1 MEELMATI
9 NSEYTSNVKHLSE
22 QVSVSTN
29 MFSLL
34 EVSNITQLSTLH
46 CIKETG
52 KQKHKSI
59 NVMNLYDIF
68 GCYSLDDPNVV
79 KNNVI
84 QDREKNIQW
93 YSNAGHI
100 CLTMKGLN
108 IKTWLN
114 KMKKPRTAAD
124 ELMLYALSILYRR
137 HTIVY
142 TMWQPWTT

>member
-1 MEELMATI
+1 MATI

-22 QVSVSTN
+22 QVSVSTD
-29 MFSLL
+29 MFSSL

-46 CIKETG
+46 CVKETS
-52 KQKHKSI
+52 KQKCKSI
-59 NVMNLYDIF
+59 NIMNLYDIF
-68 GCYSLDDPNVV
+68 GCYSLDDLLV
-79 KNNVI
+79 KTNVI
-84 QDREKNIQW
+84 REIEKNIQW

-124 ELMLYALSILYRR
+124 
-137 HTIVY
+137 
-142 TMWQPWTT
+142 